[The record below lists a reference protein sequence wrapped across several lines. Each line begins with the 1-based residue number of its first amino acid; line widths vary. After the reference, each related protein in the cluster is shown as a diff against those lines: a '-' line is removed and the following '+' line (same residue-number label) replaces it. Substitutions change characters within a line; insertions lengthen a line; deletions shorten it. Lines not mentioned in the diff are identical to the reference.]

1 MESKL
6 PTVGLTIFSKISLM
20 ASQHQAINLAQGFPN
35 FPIDEKLQH
44 LITELSRQNHHQY
57 APMQGN
63 ILLRE
68 AIADTIWD
76 TNKIKVCPEENI
88 LITAGATQGIFT
100 SIQALVRPG
109 EEVIILD
116 PCYDCYDV
124 PILLIGAKPVHVSLN
139 KQFKPDWDKIKS
151 AVSAKTTMLI
161 INSPHNPSGVMW
173 DKNDM
178 LILLELME
186 QHPNLLLLSDEVYEF
201 ITFEKT
207 HVSARFNELLR
218 ERAIIISSFG
228 KTFHITGWKV
238 GYLTAPKR
246 VLDEIKKVHQY
257 LVFSVNSLA
266 QAVLAAYLPQSN
278 PERLGEFYKIK
289 RDAFRNALEGSKFNL
304 LPCEG
309 TYFQLASFASISEQS
324 DVQFCEELIKN
335 HGVAA
340 IPISVFYADK
350 KDDKLIRFCFAK
362 DSITLQQATLKLCA
376 I

>member
-63 ILLRE
+63 VLLRE

-124 PILLIGAKPVHVSLN
+124 PILLVGAKQQADLAPRATLQSYPN
-139 KQFKPDWDKIKS
+139 QF
-151 AVSAKTTMLI
+151 
-161 INSPHNPSGVMW
+161 
-173 DKNDM
+173 
-178 LILLELME
+178 
-186 QHPNLLLLSDEVYEF
+186 
-201 ITFEKT
+201 
-207 HVSARFNELLR
+207 
-218 ERAIIISSFG
+218 
-228 KTFHITGWKV
+228 
-238 GYLTAPKR
+238 
-246 VLDEIKKVHQY
+246 
-257 LVFSVNSLA
+257 
-266 QAVLAAYLPQSN
+266 
-278 PERLGEFYKIK
+278 LGEH
-289 RDAFRNALEGSKFNL
+289 
-304 LPCEG
+304 C
-309 TYFQLASFASISEQS
+309 
-324 DVQFCEELIKN
+324 
-335 HGVAA
+335 
-340 IPISVFYADK
+340 
-350 KDDKLIRFCFAK
+350 
-362 DSITLQQATLKLCA
+362 
-376 I
+376 